1 MTKYHIETPRSFIIG
16 NHSDTEETLSA
27 TISFIEKIQKEYGA
41 YVAISPNTPLPGTA
55 LHNEPN
61 KYGITIKSKAWMD
74 YSLMKVIIDTKNL
87 SQDDIRNFYALASEV
102 IANRED
108 E

>member
-1 MTKYHIETPRSFIIG
+1 
-16 NHSDTEETLSA
+16 
-27 TISFIEKIQKEYGA
+27 
-41 YVAISPNTPLPGTA
+41 
-55 LHNEPN
+55 
-61 KYGITIKSKAWMD
+61 
-74 YSLMKVIIDTKNL
+74 MKVIIDTKNL